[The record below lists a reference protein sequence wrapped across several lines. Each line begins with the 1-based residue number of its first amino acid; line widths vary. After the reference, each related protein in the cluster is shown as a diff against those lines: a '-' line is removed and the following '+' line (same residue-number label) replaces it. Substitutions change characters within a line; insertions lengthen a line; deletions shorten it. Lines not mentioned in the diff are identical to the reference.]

1 MAVPQLPPR
10 IRAKPTPNMVNPV
23 MISLWPMIR
32 DSAMTSSM
40 RSLASSAVS
49 SPITNDSSTSPAAVR
64 SSMSSVPGCVSNTR
78 VLGALSGASWWLM
91 VTCPRE
97 TLTVTSRR
105 SVLRKIDS
113 RDLVV
118 FADPAPL
125 RIRASAIWKAS
136 L

>member
-1 MAVPQLPPR
+1 
-10 IRAKPTPNMVNPV
+10 
-23 MISLWPMIR
+23 
-32 DSAMTSSM
+32 M
-40 RSLASSAVS
+40 RWIPSSAEMRPS
-49 SPITNDSSTSPAAVR
+49 TKSSSTWPVSVR
-64 SSMSSVPGCVSNTR
+64 SSMSRVPGWDSNTR

-91 VTCPRE
+91 VTCPRP

-118 FADPAPL
+118 LADPAPL

>member
-1 MAVPQLPPR
+1 MKCLVGSE
-10 IRAKPTPNMVNPV
+10 MC
-23 MISLWPMIR
+23 IR
-32 DSAMTSSM
+32 D
-40 RSLASSAVS
+40 R
-49 SPITNDSSTSPAAVR
+49 
-64 SSMSSVPGCVSNTR
+64 
-78 VLGALSGASWWLM
+78 WLM

-113 RDLVV
+113 SDLVV

>member
-1 MAVPQLPPR
+1 
-10 IRAKPTPNMVNPV
+10 
-23 MISLWPMIR
+23 
-32 DSAMTSSM
+32 
-40 RSLASSAVS
+40 
-49 SPITNDSSTSPAAVR
+49 
-64 SSMSSVPGCVSNTR
+64 MSSVPGWVSNTR
-78 VLGALSGASWWLM
+78 VLGALSGWSWWLM
-91 VTCPRE
+91 VTCPKE

-113 RDLVV
+113 SDLVV